1 MTRIRL
7 TPPRL
12 LVLSF
17 LGLIFAGGILLST
30 PWAVRDGT
38 ADWMTAL
45 FTATSAVC
53 VTGLVVVDT
62 GTHWTFFGQ
71 LVIMLLIQVGGLGV
85 MSFATFFALLLGKR
99 IQLRQRLVMQQA
111 LNKTSIEGIVKIFR
125 YLLVFSFVTEGIAG
139 LVLAAHWAPSLGFPR
154 ALWFGIFHSVSAFNN
169 AGFDLF
175 GNFRSLTGYTS
186 DFVTNLVISGLIIA
200 GGLGFVVIY
209 EIYHFK
215 KQRKLSLHS
224 RVVLITTFLLIITGT
239 AVILAAEYNHAL
251 RGLTPAG
258 KVMAAYFQAVTPRTA
273 GFNTID
279 LNHLFLSTQLL
290 IMLLMFVGGSP
301 GSTAG
306 GIKTSTFALLWLAI
320 YSILRGKRDTEIF
333 RRRIAH
339 QEVFRA
345 LAIALLGLFVVFLM
359 TFLVALTREDAGLV
373 KVLFEVVSA
382 LGTVGLSLGLTT
394 ELNDLGRL
402 LIMVTMFFGRLG
414 PLTIGY
420 ALAYRQKQPDVRYP
434 EGKIM
439 IG

>member
-1 MTRIRL
+1 MLRNRL

-17 LGLIFAGGILLST
+17 LGLILAGGALLNT
-30 PWAVRDGT
+30 PWAARDGT
-38 ADWMTAL
+38 VDWLTAM

-62 GTHWTFFGQ
+62 GTHWSFFGQ

-99 IQLRQRLVMQQA
+99 IQLRQRLAMQQA
-111 LNKTSIEGIVKIFR
+111 LNKNSIEGIVRIFR
-125 YLLVFSFVTEGIAG
+125 YLLLFSFITEGIAG
-139 LVLAAHWAPSLGFPR
+139 LILFAHWAPDLGFPK

-175 GNFRSLTGYTS
+175 GNFRSLTGYTT
-186 DFVTNLVISGLIIA
+186 DLVTNLVISGLIIA
-200 GGLGFVVIY
+200 GGLGFIVIY
-209 EIYHFK
+209 ELYHFRT
-215 KQRKLSLHS
+215 QRRLSLHA
-224 RVVLITTFLLIITGT
+224 RLVLITTCLLIAGGT
-239 AVILAAEYNHAL
+239 VVILATEYNHAL

-258 KVMAAYFQAVTPRTA
+258 KVMAAYFQAVSPRTA

-279 LNHLFLSTQLL
+279 LNSLFLSTQLL
-290 IMLLMFVGGSP
+290 IILLMYVGGSP

-306 GIKTSTFALLWLAI
+306 GIKTTTFALLWLAI

-339 QEVFRA
+339 REVLRA
-345 LAIALLGLFVVFLM
+345 LTIALLSLVVIFLM
-359 TFLVALTREDAGLV
+359 TFLVALTREGAGLA

-382 LGTVGLSLGLTT
+382 LGTVGLTLGLTP
-394 ELNDLGRL
+394 ELNDAGRV
-402 LIMVTMFFGRLG
+402 LIMITMFLGRLG

-420 ALAYRQKQPDVRYP
+420 ALAYREKQPDVRYP